1 MILKT
6 VGICSSSV
14 HQAIDHVLEN
24 VKIKNVFEIEH
35 YIKSYWR
42 PADLVLCAKNPL
54 AYDERLKP
62 EGVEVQSQ
70 RLKLNSCREL
80 RGVAEL
86 FLGQLE
92 RDRCWNW
99 AWSVISGSHLNLLRE
114 SGSFPL
120 ITSSSPVLQSLLAV
134 VVLVKECAAKEF
146 VGRGNSLRT
155 GKVLSYEKT
164 YRLHARLT
172 CTQEQRWGTGKFPPL
187 PETQEWNYEK
197 TFSFPP

>member
-35 YIKSYWR
+35 YIKSYSR

-54 AYDERLKP
+54 TYDERLKP

-70 RLKLNSCREL
+70 RLKLSSCREL

-92 RDRCWNW
+92 RDRY
-99 AWSVISGSHLNLLRE
+99 VE
-114 SGSFPL
+114 
-120 ITSSSPVLQSLLAV
+120 
-134 VVLVKECAAKEF
+134 
-146 VGRGNSLRT
+146 T
-155 GKVLSYEKT
+155 GHGL
-164 YRLHARLT
+164 
-172 CTQEQRWGTGKFPPL
+172 
-187 PETQEWNYEK
+187 
-197 TFSFPP
+197 